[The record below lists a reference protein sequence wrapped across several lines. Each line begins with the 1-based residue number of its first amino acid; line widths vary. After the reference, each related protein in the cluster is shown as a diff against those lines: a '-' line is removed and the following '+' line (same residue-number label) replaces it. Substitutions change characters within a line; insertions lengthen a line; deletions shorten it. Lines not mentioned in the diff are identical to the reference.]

1 MKWGLRG
8 DFSGAIGVAEGGGGG
23 FDPSAAGDFVKV
35 RGAGCLIGERGLL
48 GTGVVHERSKRR
60 AEELRDAPEGRDQRR
75 ALYNRDRYPAVAG
88 LLREG
93 VRRPDSEQGRRQC
106 AGVSSA

>member
-1 MKWGLRG
+1 MKWDLRV
-8 DFSGAIGVAEGGGGG
+8 DFSGAIGVAERVGFE
-23 FDPSAAGDFVKV
+23 FDPSAEVDFVKL
-35 RGAGCLIGERGLL
+35 RGAGCLIGERALL

-93 VRRPDSEQGRRQC
+93 VRRPDSQQRRRQ
-106 AGVSSA
+106 